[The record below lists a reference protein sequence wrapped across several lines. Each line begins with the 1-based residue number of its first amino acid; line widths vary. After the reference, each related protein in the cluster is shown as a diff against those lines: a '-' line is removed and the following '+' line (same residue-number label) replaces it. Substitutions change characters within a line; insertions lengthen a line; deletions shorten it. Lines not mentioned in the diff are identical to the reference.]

1 MDKHPFFMKEPP
13 KPGQELNPLLEGL
26 QALKYDPNENEPE
39 GNSHNSFHCFLY
51 INDVFSRISQFL

>member
-39 GNSHNSFHCFLY
+39 GKFLKSY
-51 INDVFSRISQFL
+51 SIFFYKLCVFL